1 MVRSH
6 PHAPDISVQALRG
19 CSSMVEHSAFNRL
32 ARVQFPSSPPQL
44 LRRFRRPAY
53 FAAIAQLDQ
62 STTLRTLGSGVRI
75 SLAAPTMYSV
85 QANKV
90 YAAGCNQHGA
100 RFDSSVRSHGFS
112 VGFSSVAE
120 LRVVIPSVVSSIL
133 TSQPKVLSL
142 SSLAQRQ
149 SNRSITDRSRFRNS
163 RELPTC

>member
-6 PHAPDISVQALRG
+6 PHAPDIPVQALRG

-44 LRRFRRPAY
+44 LRRFRRRAY

-75 SLAAPTMYSV
+75 SLALQQCIPCKQTRCMRLAV
-85 QANKV
+85 
-90 YAAGCNQHGA
+90 NQHGA
-100 RFDSSVRSHGFS
+100 RFDSSVRSHGFR

-120 LRVVIPSVVSSIL
+120 LRVVIPLVVSSIL

-142 SSLAQRQ
+142 SSIAQRQ